1 MVVVFEGH
9 SYASLA
15 GSLVS
20 AMPTTCLTHAVL
32 LALRGITF
40 AGEGVYCML
49 PVVQPV
55 GEP

>member
-40 AGEGVYCML
+40 AGEGVYCMF